1 MLPPV
6 PGAVPAHHPAVLA
19 VGGGALHSPRRL
31 RGRLLL
37 PLGGGHVQAPQVS
50 HTSII
55 STIYLEKIS
64 NQLEKLEAAKVASL
78 VYLSLLSLTGSF
90 LALLGLT

>member
-1 MLPPV
+1 MRQYCPPV
-6 PGAVPAHHPAVLA
+6 PGAVPAHHPPVPA
-19 VGGGALHSPRRL
+19 VGGGALHCPRRL

-50 HTSII
+50 HGSIL

-64 NQLEKLEAAKVASL
+64 TKIKLDI
-78 VYLSLLSLTGSF
+78 
-90 LALLGLT
+90 

>member
-6 PGAVPAHHPAVLA
+6 PGAVPTHHHPVLA
-19 VGGGALHSPRRL
+19 VGGGALHCPRRL

-37 PLGGGHVQAPQVS
+37 PLGGGHVQAPQVC

-64 NQLEKLEAAKVASL
+64 TMMRQ
-78 VYLSLLSLTGSF
+78 
-90 LALLGLT
+90 

>member
-64 NQLEKLEAAKVASL
+64 TMMRQ
-78 VYLSLLSLTGSF
+78 
-90 LALLGLT
+90 